1 MTQNTTTGPDPDPG
15 SGPEKGTVE
24 PSAASTH
31 DSRPPRAGAREWI
44 GLAVLALPTTLLTLD
59 ITVLN
64 LAVPHLSADLE
75 PSGTQMLWIIDA
87 YGFMIAAF
95 LVTMGSLGDRIG
107 RRRLLMI
114 GAAGFAAASLAAAYA
129 TSPAMLITARAAL
142 GIAGATLMP
151 STLALIS
158 NMFRDPAQRGTAIG
172 VWATCFSVGA
182 ASGPLVGGLLLEY
195 FWWGS
200 VFLMGVPVM
209 VLLLVTAP
217 FLLPEYRDP
226 GSGRPDLTSVLLSL
240 AAILLFVYGI
250 KELAAYGL
258 RTEYLAA
265 LAGGLLL
272 GVVFVRRQRQL
283 ADPLLDLRLFADR
296 AFAVALTVLL
306 LGLATLGG
314 LYLLVSQYLQSVQG
328 LSPFQAGL
336 WLLPSA
342 LGTVVSSLTAPALAR
357 RFGPANVLG
366 TAMVLS
372 AVGCVLLAQA
382 PHVGLLAAMAGFTL
396 FYVGTGPLTVL
407 ATDLVVGSAPAEKAG
422 AASSLSETSMEI
434 GFASGVALL
443 GSLGAVLYRAE
454 LAREAPSGIPA
465 GALESASASIPAA
478 AAEAERL
485 PPDIGGALLEAAQ
498 LGFTD
503 GVVGAAWVSAVVTA
517 VLGVLSF
524 TVLRKV
530 PSGQPVRTDAGNR
543 DRP

>member
-1 MTQNTTTGPDPDPG
+1 M
-15 SGPEKGTVE
+15 E

-31 DSRPPRAGAREWI
+31 DSRPPRAGTREWI

-114 GAAGFAAASLAAAYA
+114 GAAGFAAASLVAAYA
-129 TSPAMLITARAAL
+129 TTPAMLIAARAAL

-217 FLLPEYRDP
+217 FLLPEYRAP
-226 GSGRPDLTSVLLSL
+226 GAGRPDLTSVLLSL

-258 RTEYLAA
+258 GAEYLAA

-272 GVVFVRRQRQL
+272 GAVFVRRQRRL

-296 AFAVALTVLL
+296 AFGVALTVLL

-342 LGTVVSSLTAPALAR
+342 LGTVASSLTAPALAR

-366 TAMVLS
+366 TAMALS

-434 GFASGVALL
+434 GFAAGIALL
-443 GSLGAVLYRAE
+443 GSLGAVLYRAG
-454 LAREAPSGIPA
+454 LAREAPPDVPA
-465 GALESASASIPAA
+465 EALEPASVSIPAA
-478 AAEAERL
+478 EAEAARL
-485 PPDIGGALLEAAQ
+485 PPDAGEALLEAAR

-503 GVVGAAWVSAVVTA
+503 GVAGAAWVGAVVTA

-524 TVLRKV
+524 TVLRKA
-530 PSGQPVRTDAGNR
+530 PSGQPVRADADNR
-543 DRP
+543 DRA

>member
-1 MTQNTTTGPDPDPG
+1 M
-15 SGPEKGTVE
+15 E
-24 PSAASTH
+24 PSAVPARDT
-31 DSRPPRAGAREWI
+31 RPPRAGAREWI

-75 PSGTQMLWIIDA
+75 PSSTQMLWIIDA

-114 GAAGFAAASLAAAYA
+114 GAAGFAAASLVAAYA
-129 TSPAMLITARAAL
+129 TSPAMLIAARAAL

-158 NMFRDPAQRGTAIG
+158 NMFRDPGQRGTAIG

-217 FLLPEYRDP
+217 FLLPEYRAP
-226 GSGRPDLTSVLLSL
+226 GAGRLDMTSVLLSL

-258 RTEYLAA
+258 SAEYLAA

-272 GVVFVRRQRQL
+272 GVVFVRRQRRL

-296 AFAVALTVLL
+296 AFGVALTVLL

-434 GFASGVALL
+434 GFAAGIALL
-443 GSLGAVLYRAE
+443 GSLGAVLYRAG
-454 LAREAPSGIPA
+454 LAREAPSDVPA
-465 GALESASASIPAA
+465 EALESASVSIPAA
-478 AAEAERL
+478 TAEAERL
-485 PPDIGGALLEAAQ
+485 SPEVGEALLEAAR

-503 GVVGAAWVSAVVTA
+503 GVAGAAWVGAVITA

-524 TVLRKV
+524 AVLRSV
-530 PSGQPVRTDAGNR
+530 SSGQVPEPSQDTTPVRDTAPSKNGVEEHTGSEN
-543 DRP
+543 